1 MMRTEFSRVEREAVE
16 LAAGFYLLLQKY
28 LPPTTT
34 LGELRVL
41 TEVALA
47 MYRAEPVCVT
57 QVGERVGL
65 TRWAVGRIIQ
75 RYIEAGM
82 IREEK
87 DPADS
92 RRNLLVWT
100 DDAFRAN
107 RDWSQGLLSL
117 WQERGMGS

>member
-1 MMRTEFSRVEREAVE
+1 MEREAVE

-41 TEVALA
+41 TEVALG

-57 QVGERVGL
+57 QVSERVGL

-107 RDWSQGLLSL
+107 RDWSQDLLQL